1 MAGRPGKMVM
11 GESCVELGSAKGSA
25 VFFNGGCRLKRL
37 WCMLR
42 LEQMCPC
49 VTHNMSNMCSEMDLG
64 RHLCE
69 G

>member
-1 MAGRPGKMVM
+1 MAM
-11 GESCVELGSAKGSA
+11 GELCVELGSAKGRA

-64 RHLCE
+64 RHLCK